1 MSEYFL
7 VLLICFLPALA
18 FSLHPKSPLRS
29 DFWLAWL
36 TIFLVAPVW
45 IIWDI
50 YATLRGHWSFDSDY
64 ISDIKFFGLPFE
76 EILFFL
82 LIPYA
87 CIFVWTLVRDYDS
100 IAKLWESFWK
110 YK

>member
-1 MSEYFL
+1 MSEYLL
-7 VLLICFLPALA
+7 VLLVCFLPALA
-18 FSLHPKSPLRS
+18 FSLHPNSPLKPH
-29 DFWLAWL
+29 FWLSWL
-36 TIFLVAPVW
+36 AILWVAPVW

-50 YATLRGHWSFDSDY
+50 YATYKGHWSFNPNYVSDLH
-64 ISDIKFFGLPFE
+64 IFGLPFE

-100 IAKLWESFWK
+100 IGELWESFWK